1 MIECC
6 MDDWY
11 WRKAAVPT
19 VRRFFQEL
27 NEEPTYRC
35 RGRSSQDEPNQPMR
49 LVGPGQVLLPFLEP
63 RVLTQ
68 SRSGARFQSRF
79 NSAGRHKRHLRGGS
93 FHKVRQLPRARA
105 QVRVPDS
112 MERSRGWARDRR

>member
-1 MIECC
+1 MI
-6 MDDWY
+6 
-11 WRKAAVPT
+11 
-19 VRRFFQEL
+19 L
-27 NEEPTYRC
+27 N
-35 RGRSSQDEPNQPMR
+35 RSKLHFLRIAENLIAHFADA
-49 LVGPGQVLLPFLEP
+49 LGPRQVLLPFLEL